1 MKKVIALPLLFFFL
15 GNLLAQD
22 SLRLTLLNNEH
33 WWGGSSNYGH
43 FMPFHEKEYA
53 ANLYGDR
60 SVNQS
65 APLFISSAG
74 RWVWSDEP
82 FAYRFIKD
90 TLIINKAH
98 GKIQNGQAGNSLAAA
113 YTFVSKTFFPTSGK
127 WIDSLLVKSPQYNL
141 WIELGYHPNQKAVL
155 NYANGVLK
163 NNYPPGV
170 LMIDDNWTD
179 YYGQFDFNR
188 DRFPDAAALIDSL
201 HQKGFKVMVW
211 ICPFISPDSE
221 TFRELM
227 QKRLLLLDNGG
238 DTTMTW
244 NDKRAKPLIT
254 YWWNG
259 FSATL
264 DLSNPAGQQWLKDK
278 LHWLQR
284 TYGIDGFKFDAGE
297 PHYYDFPNLLSFKK
311 SSPNEHCMYWA
322 QIGLDFPFNEY
333 RAMWKMGGQPL
344 GERLNDKAHT
354 WSDLQTLIPNTFAQQ
369 LLGYTFTCPDII
381 GGGFLA
387 SFAPGKKIDQQ
398 LVVRSAQCHALMPM
412 MQFSAAPW
420 RVLDA
425 ANEQAVHKAVMLR
438 QHYLDYIMEVLRQ
451 SAATGEPALRPLEFN
466 FPNQG
471 YAAVQDQFMLGT
483 RLMVAPVVTSSN
495 TRMVLVPKGKWRFRG
510 SVIKGPLKQ
519 TIDVAPDELPV
530 YEKVD

>member
-1 MKKVIALPLLFFFL
+1 
-15 GNLLAQD
+15 
-22 SLRLTLLNNEH
+22 
-33 WWGGSSNYGH
+33 
-43 FMPFHEKEYA
+43 
-53 ANLYGDR
+53 
-60 SVNQS
+60 
-65 APLFISSAG
+65 
-74 RWVWSDEP
+74 
-82 FAYRFIKD
+82 
-90 TLIINKAH
+90 
-98 GKIQNGQAGNSLAAA
+98 
-113 YTFVSKTFFPTSGK
+113 
-127 WIDSLLVKSPQYNL
+127 
-141 WIELGYHPNQKAVL
+141 
-155 NYANGVLK
+155 
-163 NNYPPGV
+163 
-170 LMIDDNWTD
+170 
-179 YYGQFDFNR
+179 
-188 DRFPDAAALIDSL
+188 
-201 HQKGFKVMVW
+201 
-211 ICPFISPDSE
+211 
-221 TFRELM
+221 
-227 QKRLLLLDNGG
+227 
-238 DTTMTW
+238 
-244 NDKRAKPLIT
+244 
-254 YWWNG
+254 
-259 FSATL
+259 
-264 DLSNPAGQQWLKDK
+264 
-278 LHWLQR
+278 
-284 TYGIDGFKFDAGE
+284 
-297 PHYYDFPNLLSFKK
+297 
-311 SSPNEHCMYWA
+311 MYWA